1 MNMRKANW
9 LTVFCCGIGLILMGC
24 NNQEETTKTFD
35 EAGQEDTAMD
45 EHDHDHD
52 HGHEHPTEGPHH
64 GSLIE
69 LGKEAYHG
77 ELVHD
82 EKTGAVTVYVLD
94 GAAKKSVPIKAES
107 IMVNVKHDGKGDQF
121 TLTAAPEES
130 DPMGQ
135 SSRFVIKDKALGEL
149 LDGEDVTARLVLE
162 IDGKSYTGDIA
173 AHDHD
178 HDHDHGHEHGE
189 EKHAH

>member
-1 MNMRKANW
+1 MKFRKANW
-9 LTVFCCGIGLILMGC
+9 LAVFCCGLGLVLMGC
-24 NNQEETTKTFD
+24 NDQSDQNTKTFD
-35 EAGQEDTAMD
+35 ETAHEDKHMD
-45 EHDHDHD
+45 EHDHA
-52 HGHEHPTEGPHH
+52 HEHPSEGPHH

-82 EKTGAVTVYVLD
+82 EKSGSITVYVLD

-107 IMVNVKHDGKGDQF
+107 ILVNVKHDGKGDQF
-121 TLTAAPEES
+121 ALTAAPEES

-135 SSRFVIKDKALGEL
+135 SSRFVIKEKTLGDL
-149 LDGEDVTARLVLE
+149 LHGEGTTARLVLE

-178 HDHDHGHEHGE
+178 HDHDHGHAEG

>member
-1 MNMRKANW
+1 MNIRKTHW
-9 LTVFCCGIGLILMGC
+9 LTALCCGISLVLVGC
-24 NNQEETTKTFD
+24 DNQGDQNTKTFD
-35 EAGQEDTAMD
+35 EAAPEDVTMD
-45 EHDHDHD
+45 DHD
-52 HGHEHPTEGPHH
+52 HGHDHPSEGPHH

-82 EKTGAVTVYVLD
+82 EKSGTITIYILD
-94 GAAKKSVPIKAES
+94 GAAQKSVPIKAES
-107 IMVNVKHDGKGDQF
+107 ILVNVKHDGKGEQF
-121 TLTAAPEES
+121 TLTAEPDQG

-135 SSRFVIKDKALGEL
+135 SSRFVFKEKTLGDILHEE
-149 LDGEDVTARLVLE
+149 GTTARLVLD
-162 IDGKSYTGDIA
+162 INGKSYTGEIH

-178 HDHDHGHEHGE
+178 HDHDHG